1 MPAKSDG
8 YSVGL
13 VITSSEAVEQCD
25 LASFFRLFYYIAV
38 SSICHGLMNGTC
50 PVSTLWLVWG

>member
-8 YSVGL
+8 YSVEL
-13 VITSSEAVEQCD
+13 AITSSEAVERCD
-25 LASFFRLFYYIAV
+25 LARFFRLFYDFVA
-38 SSICHGLMNGTC
+38 SSVCHGLMNGTC